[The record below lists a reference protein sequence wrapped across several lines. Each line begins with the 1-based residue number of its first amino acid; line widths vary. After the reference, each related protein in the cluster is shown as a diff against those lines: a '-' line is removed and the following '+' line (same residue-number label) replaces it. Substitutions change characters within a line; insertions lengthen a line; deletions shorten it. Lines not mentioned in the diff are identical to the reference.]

1 VQTTAESTLSNS
13 AQLDDVAELL
23 SVGDVAVLTGA
34 GISTDSGIPDYR
46 GPGSPPRAPM
56 TYQEFVTPHGRQRYW
71 ARSFVGFQRMRG
83 AAPNAGH
90 RAVAELEELGLL
102 RGVITQNVDGLHQEA
117 GARQVIDLHGRID
130 RVICLTCSRLS
141 SRTAYQQL
149 LALLNPG
156 ADGGHE
162 VDLAPDGDAV
172 IDDTGTFVVADCDHC
187 GGVLKPD
194 VVFFGE
200 SVPPATVAASTAV
213 VEKASA
219 LLVLGSSLTVYSG
232 RRFARQAHLR
242 GIPIIVINRGP
253 TRADEFASVRIEG
266 GISST
271 LIALTDRLAG

>member
-1 VQTTAESTLSNS
+1 MSKH
-13 AQLDDVAELL
+13 AQLDAIAELIAA
-23 SVGDVAVLTGA
+23 GRVAVLTGA

-71 ARSFVGFQRMRG
+71 ARSFIGWQRMSV
-83 AAPNAGH
+83 AQPNPGH
-90 RAVAELEELGLL
+90 RAVADLESLGLL
-102 RGVITQNVDGLHQEA
+102 SGVITQNVDGLHQEA
-117 GARQVIDLHGRID
+117 GARNVIDLHGRID
-130 RVICLTCSRLS
+130 RIVCLTCSRLS
-141 SRTAYQQL
+141 SRMAYQQL

-156 ADGGHE
+156 ADRGSE
-162 VDLAPDGDAV
+162 VDSAPDGDAHV
-172 IDDTGTFVVADCDHC
+172 EATGSFVVADCDAC

-200 SVPPATVAASTAV
+200 SVPPPTIAASTAL
-213 VEKASA
+213 VETASA

-253 TRADEFASVRIEG
+253 TRADEFAASRVEG
-266 GISST
+266 GISAT
-271 LIALTDRLAG
+271 LTALTDRLAG